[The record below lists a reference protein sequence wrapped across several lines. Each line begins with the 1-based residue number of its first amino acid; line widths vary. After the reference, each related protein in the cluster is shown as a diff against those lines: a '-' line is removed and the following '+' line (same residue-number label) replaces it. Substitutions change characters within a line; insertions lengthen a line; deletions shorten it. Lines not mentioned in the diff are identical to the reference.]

1 MTDNQEKEVKES
13 KYTIGEYSFDTFHE
27 YRDGLED
34 VKKIEVINK
43 QLNIQDPE
51 VAVRLYNDIREG
63 KIAFKSPI
71 GDEFYTHLA
80 DIVADK
86 SVDLLEDKATVEEAE
101 DKMKYQKY
109 IGLAFMIVAVV
120 SFAVFGIAEVRDIIT
135 TRQAAKMA
143 EQVQQEQAQ
152 KVQENA
158 GKRDEAAQQNST
170 ELQDEQGVSQV
181 KSLDILPEYVELHNQ
196 NPDMVGWLKVEGT
209 DIDYVVVQKPK
220 DNEFYLNHAF
230 DGSENANGSI
240 FMDYRSDIVT
250 PTTNTIIYGHN
261 MKSGMMFGGLKKYL
275 SPGYLDE
282 HKYIN
287 LNTLYEYKQY
297 EIVAVCLAQVQYQD
311 DANSYRYYDFI
322 SAGTNEEFEMFKQN
336 VNSLAVVGSA
346 DGLAYNDKLL
356 TLSTCNSYTEDGR
369 LFVVAKQIK

>member
-1 MTDNQEKEVKES
+1 MAENREKDLKES
-13 KYTIGEYSFDTFHE
+13 KYTIGEYSFETFHE

-43 QLNIQDPE
+43 QLDIQDPE

-109 IGLAFMIVAVV
+109 IGLVFMVVAVV
-120 SFAVFGIAEVRDIIT
+120 SFAVFGIAELRDIIT
-135 TRQAAKMA
+135 TRQAAKMT
-143 EQVQQEQAQ
+143 EQVQKEQAQ
-152 KVQENA
+152 KREETDKVSDSGNESKNA
-158 GKRDEAAQQNST
+158 S
-170 ELQDEQGVSQV
+170 VSQDV
-181 KSLDILPEYVELHNQ
+181 VDVTSLTILPEFVDLHNQ
-196 NPDMVGWLKVEGT
+196 NSDMVGWLKIEGT
-209 DIDYVVVQKPK
+209 DIDYVVVQKDN
-220 DNEFYLNHAF
+220 DNEYYLNHAF
-230 DGSENANGSI
+230 DRSENSNGSI

-275 SPGYLDE
+275 SEGYLSE
-282 HKYIN
+282 HKYIDFS
-287 LNTLYEYKQY
+287 TLYEHRQY
-297 EIVAVCLAQVQYQD
+297 EIVAVCLSRVHYQD
-311 DANSYRYYDFI
+311 DASAYRYYDFI
-322 SAGTNEEFEMFKQN
+322 SAGTDEEFEMFREN
-336 VNSLAVVGSA
+336 VNSFAVSGTA
-346 DGLAYNDKLL
+346 DGLTREDKIL

-369 LFVVAKQIK
+369 LFIVAKQIN